1 MRRDAAEIGLVEPS
15 GRASIASS
23 GAASIRLHAS
33 CVELQGTGVV
43 LLGAS
48 GSGKSDLALRLIDG
62 GASLVADDR
71 LTVERRG
78 EFLFARPAPALAG
91 LLEVRGFGIVK
102 LPWHPESRLGL
113 VVELQQPDA
122 ALARL
127 PEPDPYELLGVAL
140 PHLRLDPRAPS
151 AVAKIRLA
159 LTAERIHPSRRVS
172 RR

>member
-1 MRRDAAEIGLVEPS
+1 MRRDAAEAGLVEPS
-15 GRASIASS
+15 GRASIAGS

-33 CVELQGTGVV
+33 CVELQGTGIV

-62 GASLVADDR
+62 GARLVADDR

-78 EFLFARPAPALAG
+78 DLLLARPAPALAG
-91 LLEVRGFGIVK
+91 LLEVRGFGIVR

-113 VVELQQPDA
+113 VVELQPDA
-122 ALARL
+122 PLPRL
-127 PEPDPYELLGVAL
+127 PEPDAYELLGVPL

-151 AVAKIRLA
+151 AGAKIRLA
-159 LTAERIHPSRRVS
+159 LAAERVHPSRPLS